1 MALHFDFTKVKN
13 NETVCLTPEGE
24 IRIVT
29 DALIWLT
36 MAIDLG
42 GITPKNVEE
51 FIVRL
56 RMYEMVAGPTN
67 ISAEAVRAHVGLS
80 TNVSDTTDAQFA
92 KKLTKLMRERAVR
105 GIRSDDA
112 DAAGVRV
119 HRQVELCR
127 QGALKAAK
135 EAALVLPEPPADS
148 P

>member
-24 IRIVT
+24 IRVVT

-36 MAIDLG
+36 MALDLG
-42 GITPKNVEE
+42 GITPKNVEG

-56 RMYEMVAGPTN
+56 RMYEAVAGPTN
-67 ISAEAVRAHVGLS
+67 ITAAQVRSHVGLS

-92 KKLTKLMRERAVR
+92 KKLSKLMRERAVR
-105 GIRSDDA
+105 AIRTEDA
-112 DAAGVRV
+112 DAA
-119 HRQVELCR
+119 
-127 QGALKAAK
+127 KAAK
-135 EAALVLPEPPADS
+135 AEQAALAFPEPPADS

>member
-1 MALHFDFTKVKN
+1 MALHFNFTKVKN

-24 IRIVT
+24 IRVRT

-42 GITPKNVEE
+42 GITPKNVDE

-92 KKLTKLMRERAVR
+92 KKLSKLMRERAVR
-105 GIRSDDA
+105 GIRTEDA
-112 DAAGVRV
+112 DAA
-119 HRQVELCR
+119 
-127 QGALKAAK
+127 KAAK
-135 EAALVLPEPPADS
+135 AEQAALAFPEPPQDS